1 VINLAFEFFFTY
13 IITSLI
19 FIEGIRMT
27 TILCIRKDAEVVIA
41 GDGQATLGE
50 TVIFKSK
57 SVKVR
62 RIGNGRIIAGFA
74 GAAADG
80 ITLIER
86 LEAKLEKH
94 AYQLK
99 RAAVELAKDWRM
111 DKYLRQLQA
120 FMIVADKEVSLV
132 ISGTG
137 EVMEP
142 DDGIIG
148 IGSGGNYAMAAAKAL
163 YDIPGLTLEEIAR
176 KAMTIAGDID
186 VYTNH
191 NLIIEKVSAD
201 E

>member
-1 VINLAFEFFFTY
+1 
-13 IITSLI
+13 
-19 FIEGIRMT
+19 MT
-27 TILCIRKDAEVVIA
+27 TILCVRKGNEVVMA

-50 TVIFKSK
+50 AIIFKSK

-62 RIGNGRIIAGFA
+62 RIGNGNIIAGFA

-94 AYQLK
+94 ANQLK

-120 FMIVADKEVSLV
+120 FMIVADKDVSLV

-163 YDIPGLTLEEIAR
+163 YDVEGMSAEDIAR
-176 KAMTIAGDID
+176 KGLKIAGDID

-191 NLIIEKVSAD
+191 NVIVEKI
-201 E
+201 

>member
-1 VINLAFEFFFTY
+1 
-13 IITSLI
+13 
-19 FIEGIRMT
+19 M
-27 TILCIRKDAEVVIA
+27 A

-50 TVIFKSK
+50 AIVFKSK
-57 SVKVR
+57 SIKVR
-62 RIGNGRIIAGFA
+62 RIGNGKIIAGFA

-94 AYQLK
+94 ANQLK

-120 FMIVADKEVSLV
+120 YMIVADKDVSLV
-132 ISGTG
+132 LNGTG

-163 YDIPGLTLEEIAR
+163 YDIDGLTLEEIAQ
-176 KAMTIAGDID
+176 KAMKIAGDID
-186 VYTNH
+186 IYTNH
-191 NLIIEKVSAD
+191 NVIIEKV
-201 E
+201 

>member
-1 VINLAFEFFFTY
+1 
-13 IITSLI
+13 
-19 FIEGIRMT
+19 MT
-27 TILCIRKDAEVVIA
+27 TILCVRKGNEVVMA

-50 TVIFKSK
+50 AIVFKSK

-62 RIGNGRIIAGFA
+62 RIGTGNIIAGFA

-94 AYQLK
+94 ANQLK

-120 FMIVADKEVSLV
+120 YMIVADKDVSLV

-163 YDIPGLTLEEIAR
+163 YDIDGLSLEDIAH
-176 KAMTIAGDID
+176 KALKIAGDID
-186 VYTNH
+186 IYTNH
-191 NLIIEKVSAD
+191 NVIIEKV
-201 E
+201 

>member
-1 VINLAFEFFFTY
+1 
-13 IITSLI
+13 
-19 FIEGIRMT
+19 MT
-27 TILCIRKDAEVVIA
+27 TILCVRKGSEVVIA

-62 RIGNGRIIAGFA
+62 RIGNGKIIAGFA

-86 LEAKLEKH
+86 LEGKLEKY
-94 AYQLK
+94 AWQLK
-99 RAAVELAKDWRM
+99 RA
-111 DKYLRQLQA
+111 A
-120 FMIVADKEVSLV
+120 FMIVADKDVSLV

-163 YDIPGLTLEEIAR
+163 YDVEGLSAEDIAR
-176 KAMTIAGDID
+176 KALNIAGDID

-191 NLIIEKVSAD
+191 NLIIERVAAD

>member
-1 VINLAFEFFFTY
+1 
-13 IITSLI
+13 
-19 FIEGIRMT
+19 MT
-27 TILCIRKDAEVVIA
+27 TILCIRKDNKVVMA

-50 TVIFKSK
+50 AVIFKST

-62 RIGNGRIIAGFA
+62 RIGNGNIIAGFA

-86 LEAKLEKH
+86 LEEKLEKSGQ
-94 AYQLK
+94 QLK
-99 RAAVELAKDWRM
+99 RAAVALAKDWRM

-120 FMIVADKEVSLV
+120 FMIVADKDISLV

-163 YDIPGLTLEEIAR
+163 YDVPGIPLEEIAR
-176 KAMTIAGDID
+176 KAMKIAGDID

-191 NLIIEKVSAD
+191 NVIMEKIESK
-201 E
+201 

>member
-1 VINLAFEFFFTY
+1 
-13 IITSLI
+13 
-19 FIEGIRMT
+19 MT
-27 TILCIRKDAEVVIA
+27 TILCVRKGNEVVMA

-50 TVIFKSK
+50 AIVFKSK

-62 RIGNGRIIAGFA
+62 RIGNGKIIAGFA

-86 LEAKLEKH
+86 LEGKLEKH
-94 AYQLK
+94 ANQLK

-120 FMIVADKEVSLV
+120 YMIVADKDVSLV

-148 IGSGGNYAMAAAKAL
+148 IGSGGNTRWRQPKLSTTLTAYPRKILPAKR
-163 YDIPGLTLEEIAR
+163 LTSPATLTFI
-176 KAMTIAGDID
+176 
-186 VYTNH
+186 
-191 NLIIEKVSAD
+191 LITTLLSKR
-201 E
+201 

>member
-1 VINLAFEFFFTY
+1 
-13 IITSLI
+13 
-19 FIEGIRMT
+19 MT
-27 TILCIRKDAEVVIA
+27 TILCVRKGSEVVLA

-50 TVIFKSK
+50 AIVFKSK

-62 RIGNGRIIAGFA
+62 RIGNGKIIAGFA
-74 GAAADG
+74 GAGADV

-86 LEAKLEKH
+86 LEEKLEKH
-94 AYQLK
+94 ANQLK

-120 FMIVADKEVSLV
+120 YMIVADKDISLV

-163 YDIPGLTLEEIAR
+163 YDIDGLSAEDIAR
-176 KAMTIAGDID
+176 RALKIAGDID
-186 VYTNH
+186 IYTNH
-191 NLIIEKVSAD
+191 NVVVEKVV
-201 E
+201 

>member
-1 VINLAFEFFFTY
+1 
-13 IITSLI
+13 
-19 FIEGIRMT
+19 MT
-27 TILCIRKDAEVVIA
+27 TILCIRKNDEVVMA

-50 TVIFKSK
+50 AIIFKSK

-62 RIGNGRIIAGFA
+62 RIGNGQIIAGFA

-94 AYQLK
+94 ANQLK

-120 FMIVADKEVSLV
+120 FMIVADSETSLV

-163 YDIPGLTLEEIAR
+163 YDIKGLKLEDIAA
-176 KAMTIAGDID
+176 KAMKIAGDID
-186 VYTNH
+186 IFTNH
-191 NLIIEKVSAD
+191 NVIMESITND
-201 E
+201 

>member
-1 VINLAFEFFFTY
+1 
-13 IITSLI
+13 
-19 FIEGIRMT
+19 MT
-27 TILCIRKDAEVVIA
+27 TILCIRKGNEVVLA

-50 TVIFKSK
+50 AIVFKSK

-62 RIGNGRIIAGFA
+62 RIGNGKIIAGFA

-80 ITLIER
+80 MTLIER

-94 AYQLK
+94 ANQLK

-120 FMIVADKEVSLV
+120 YMIVADKDVSLV
-132 ISGTG
+132 LNGTG

-163 YDIPGLTLEEIAR
+163 YDIEGLSLQEIAER
-176 KAMTIAGDID
+176 AMKIAGDID
-186 VYTNH
+186 IYTNH
-191 NLIIEKVSAD
+191 NVIIEKV
-201 E
+201 

>member
-1 VINLAFEFFFTY
+1 
-13 IITSLI
+13 
-19 FIEGIRMT
+19 MT
-27 TILCIRKDAEVVIA
+27 TILCIRKADHVVMA

-50 TVIFKSK
+50 AVIFKSH

-62 RIGNGRIIAGFA
+62 RIGNGNIIAGFA

-94 AYQLK
+94 ANQLK

-120 FMIVADKEVSLV
+120 FMIVADKDTSLV

-163 YDIPGLTLEEIAR
+163 YEVDELSLEDIAR
-176 KAMTIAGDID
+176 RAMKIAGDID

-191 NLIIEKVSAD
+191 NVVIESINND
-201 E
+201 

>member
-1 VINLAFEFFFTY
+1 
-13 IITSLI
+13 
-19 FIEGIRMT
+19 MT
-27 TILCIRKDAEVVIA
+27 TILCVRKGSEVVVS

-50 TVIFKSK
+50 AIVFKSK

-62 RIGNGRIIAGFA
+62 RIGNGKIIAGFA

-86 LEAKLEKH
+86 LEEKLEKH
-94 AYQLK
+94 ANQLK

-120 FMIVADKEVSLV
+120 YMIVADKDISLV

-163 YDIPGLTLEEIAR
+163 YDIDGLSAEDIAR
-176 KAMTIAGDID
+176 RALKIAGDID
-186 VYTNH
+186 IYTNH
-191 NLIIEKVSAD
+191 NVVVEKVV
-201 E
+201 

>member
-1 VINLAFEFFFTY
+1 
-13 IITSLI
+13 
-19 FIEGIRMT
+19 MT
-27 TILCIRKDAEVVIA
+27 TILCIRKGSEVVMA

-50 TVIFKSK
+50 AIVFKSK

-62 RIGNGRIIAGFA
+62 RIGNGNIIAGFA

-94 AYQLK
+94 ANQLK

-120 FMIVADKEVSLV
+120 YMIVADKDVSLV
-132 ISGTG
+132 LNGTG

-163 YDIPGLTLEEIAR
+163 YDIEGLSLEDIAK
-176 KAMTIAGDID
+176 KAMKIAGDID
-186 VYTNH
+186 IYTNH
-191 NLIIEKVSAD
+191 NVTIEKV
-201 E
+201 

>member
-1 VINLAFEFFFTY
+1 
-13 IITSLI
+13 
-19 FIEGIRMT
+19 MT
-27 TILCIRKDAEVVIA
+27 TILCVRRGDEAVMA

-62 RIGNGRIIAGFA
+62 RIGNGKIVAGFA

-94 AYQLK
+94 ANQLR

-120 FMIVADKEVSLV
+120 FMIVADKDTSLV

-163 YDIPGLTLEEIAR
+163 YDVPNMNLEEIAR
-176 KAMTIAGDID
+176 KAMKIAGDID

-191 NLIIEKVSAD
+191 NVIVERINND

>member
-1 VINLAFEFFFTY
+1 
-13 IITSLI
+13 
-19 FIEGIRMT
+19 MT
-27 TILCIRKDAEVVIA
+27 TILCVRKGNEVVLA

-50 TVIFKSK
+50 AIVFKSK

-62 RIGNGRIIAGFA
+62 RIGNGKIIAGFA

-80 ITLIER
+80 MTLIER
-86 LEAKLEKH
+86 LEEKLEKH
-94 AYQLK
+94 ANQLK

-111 DKYLRQLQA
+111 DKYLRKLQA
-120 FMIVADKEVSLV
+120 YMIVADKDISLV

-163 YDIPGLTLEEIAR
+163 YDIDALSAEDIAR
-176 KAMTIAGDID
+176 RALKIAGDID
-186 VYTNH
+186 IYTNH
-191 NLIIEKVSAD
+191 NVVVEKVV
-201 E
+201 

>member
-1 VINLAFEFFFTY
+1 
-13 IITSLI
+13 
-19 FIEGIRMT
+19 M
-27 TILCIRKDAEVVIA
+27 A

-50 TVIFKSK
+50 AVIFKSK

-62 RIGNGRIIAGFA
+62 RIGSGNNIIAGFA

-94 AYQLK
+94 ANQLK

-120 FMIVADKEVSLV
+120 FMIVADKETSLV

-163 YDIPGLTLEEIAR
+163 YDISGMSLEDIAA
-176 KAMTIAGDID
+176 KAMKIAGDID

-191 NLIIEKVSAD
+191 NVIIESIKN

>member
-1 VINLAFEFFFTY
+1 
-13 IITSLI
+13 
-19 FIEGIRMT
+19 MT
-27 TILCIRKDAEVVIA
+27 TILCIRKGGHVVMA

-62 RIGNGRIIAGFA
+62 RIGNGNIIAGFA

-94 AYQLK
+94 ANQLK

-120 FMIVADKEVSLV
+120 FMIVADKDTSLV

-163 YDIPGLTLEEIAR
+163 YDIKGLQLDDIAR
-176 KAMTIAGDID
+176 KAMQIAGDID

-191 NLIIEKVSAD
+191 NVIIERI
-201 E
+201 

>member
-1 VINLAFEFFFTY
+1 
-13 IITSLI
+13 
-19 FIEGIRMT
+19 MT
-27 TILCIRKDAEVVIA
+27 TILCVRRNNEVVMA

-50 TVIFKSK
+50 AIVFKSK

-62 RIGNGRIIAGFA
+62 RIGNGQIIAGFA

-86 LEAKLEKH
+86 LESKLEKH
-94 AYQLK
+94 ANQLK

-120 FMIVADKEVSLV
+120 FMIVADKETSLV

-163 YDIPGLTLEEIAR
+163 YDIKGLTLEDIANR
-176 KAMTIAGDID
+176 AMNIAGNID

-191 NLIIEKVSAD
+191 NVIIERICN

>member
-1 VINLAFEFFFTY
+1 
-13 IITSLI
+13 
-19 FIEGIRMT
+19 MT
-27 TILCIRKDAEVVIA
+27 TILCVRKDNEVVMA

-50 TVIFKSK
+50 AIVFKSK
-57 SVKVR
+57 SIKVR
-62 RIGNGRIIAGFA
+62 RIGNGKIIAGFA

-94 AYQLK
+94 ANQLK

-120 FMIVADKEVSLV
+120 FMIVADKETSLV

-163 YDIPGLTLEEIAR
+163 YEIPSLDLEEIAR
-176 KAMTIAGDID
+176 RAMKIAGDID

-191 NLIIEKVSAD
+191 NIIIERINN

>member
-1 VINLAFEFFFTY
+1 
-13 IITSLI
+13 
-19 FIEGIRMT
+19 MT
-27 TILCIRKDAEVVIA
+27 TILCVRKGNEVVMA

-50 TVIFKSK
+50 AIVFKSK

-62 RIGNGRIIAGFA
+62 RIGTGNIIAGFA

-94 AYQLK
+94 ANQLK

-120 FMIVADKEVSLV
+120 YMIVADKDVSLV

-148 IGSGGNYAMAAAKAL
+148 IGSGGNYATAAAKAL
-163 YDIPGLTLEEIAR
+163 YDIDGLSLEDIAR
-176 KAMTIAGDID
+176 KALKIAGDID
-186 VYTNH
+186 IYTNH
-191 NLIIEKVSAD
+191 NVIIEKV
-201 E
+201 

>member
-1 VINLAFEFFFTY
+1 
-13 IITSLI
+13 
-19 FIEGIRMT
+19 MT
-27 TILCIRKDAEVVIA
+27 TILCIRKGNKVLMA

-50 TVIFKSK
+50 SIVFKSK
-57 SVKVR
+57 SIKVR
-62 RIGNGRIIAGFA
+62 RIGNGKIIAGFA

-94 AYQLK
+94 ANQLK

-120 FMIVADKEVSLV
+120 FMIVADKETSLV

-163 YDIPGLTLEEIAR
+163 YDVKGLTLEDIAR
-176 KAMTIAGDID
+176 SAMKIAGDID

-191 NLIIEKVSAD
+191 NVVIEKVPAD

>member
-1 VINLAFEFFFTY
+1 
-13 IITSLI
+13 
-19 FIEGIRMT
+19 MT
-27 TILCIRKDAEVVIA
+27 TILCIRRGDEVVMA

-50 TVIFKSK
+50 AIIFKSK

-62 RIGNGRIIAGFA
+62 RIGNGNIIAGFA

-94 AYQLK
+94 ASQLK

-120 FMIVADKEVSLV
+120 FMIVADKETSLV

-163 YDIPGLTLEEIAR
+163 YDIPGLSLEEVAQ
-176 KAMTIAGDID
+176 KAMQIAGDID

-191 NLIIEKVSAD
+191 NVILESIKNEYILNVQSSRNSFRTR
-201 E
+201 

>member
-1 VINLAFEFFFTY
+1 
-13 IITSLI
+13 
-19 FIEGIRMT
+19 MT
-27 TILCIRKDAEVVIA
+27 TILCIRKGKEVVMA

-50 TVIFKSK
+50 AVVFKSK

-62 RIGNGRIIAGFA
+62 RIGSGNIIAGFA

-94 AYQLK
+94 ANQLK

-120 FMIVADKEVSLV
+120 YMIVADKDVSLV
-132 ISGTG
+132 LNGTG

-163 YDIPGLTLEEIAR
+163 YDFEDLSLEEIAQ
-176 KAMTIAGDID
+176 KAMKIAGDID
-186 VYTNH
+186 IYTNH
-191 NLIIEKVSAD
+191 NVIIEKVS
-201 E
+201 

>member
-1 VINLAFEFFFTY
+1 MQRCENVPKYELEFN
-13 IITSLI
+13 IWESV
-19 FIEGIRMT
+19 MT
-27 TILCIRKDAEVVIA
+27 TILCVRRGNEVVMA

-50 TVIFKSK
+50 AIVFKSK

-62 RIGNGRIIAGFA
+62 RIGNGKIIAGFA

-94 AYQLK
+94 ANQLK

-120 FMIVADKEVSLV
+120 FMIVSDKETSLV

-163 YDIPGLTLEEIAR
+163 YEFPDLTLQEIAER
-176 KAMTIAGDID
+176 AMKIAGDID

-191 NLIIEKVSAD
+191 NVIIERIGD

>member
-1 VINLAFEFFFTY
+1 
-13 IITSLI
+13 
-19 FIEGIRMT
+19 MT
-27 TILCIRKDAEVVIA
+27 TILCVRKNGTVAMA

-50 TVIFKSK
+50 STIFKST

-62 RIGNGRIIAGFA
+62 RIGNGSIIAGFA

-86 LEAKLEKH
+86 LEEKLEQN

-99 RAAVELAKDWRM
+99 RAAVSLAKDWRM

-120 FMIVADKEVSLV
+120 VMIVADKDISLV

-148 IGSGGNYAMAAAKAL
+148 IGSGGNYSMAAAKAL
-163 YDIPGLTLEEIAR
+163 AEVNDFSAEEIAI
-176 KAMTIAGDID
+176 KALKIAGDID

-191 NLIIEKVSAD
+191 NVIIEKIESK
-201 E
+201 

>member
-1 VINLAFEFFFTY
+1 
-13 IITSLI
+13 
-19 FIEGIRMT
+19 MT
-27 TILCIRKDAEVVIA
+27 TILCVRKGSEVVMA

-50 TVIFKSK
+50 AIVFKSR

-62 RIGNGRIIAGFA
+62 RIGNGSIIAGFA

-86 LEAKLEKH
+86 LEEKLEKN

-99 RAAVELAKDWRM
+99 RAAVALAKDWRM

-120 FMIVADKEVSLV
+120 FMIVADKDISLV

-163 YDIPGLTLEEIAR
+163 YDIKDMPPEDIAR
-176 KAMTIAGDID
+176 KAMKIAGDID

-191 NLIIEKVSAD
+191 NVIIEKI
-201 E
+201 